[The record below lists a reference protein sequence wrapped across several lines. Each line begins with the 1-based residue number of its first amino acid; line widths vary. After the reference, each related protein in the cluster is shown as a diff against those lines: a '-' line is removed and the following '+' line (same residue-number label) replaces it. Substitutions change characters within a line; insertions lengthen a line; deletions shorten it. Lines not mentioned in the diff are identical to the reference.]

1 MIRNAIIAGMFALL
15 LGNFLISVDAQETLI
30 QQQAPSTAVVLTIDT
45 SDSMWGRPIEGAR
58 DATAH
63 FVRRVDGAY
72 PVAVTSFSNSAA
84 LVHDLS
90 SDTGALETAIA
101 DVSPGGVTALYD
113 GSVYAIEAAAAAGV
127 AEPIVILLSDGAEY
141 GGQSESVRSAA
152 LELAIDEDVTV
163 YTIGLGFNIDESYLQ
178 ELATGTGGEFYKM
191 APKTGGEFYQMAT
204 GTDGEFY
211 VAEDAP
217 NLISTFDTIY
227 ETIEASL
234 PAVNTSSAVPTAIAP
249 INNAAGQTLA
259 DSALTQPVIE
269 PIAPLA
275 DELATLFETRN
286 NPTSTDEVTILPLTG
301 NASPDTDSTSA
312 ATEVLVSPER
322 LGTAAPEPQ
331 TENIYI
337 QVNTPA
343 TYPEATLS
351 LNGVKLQTFFEEP
364 YDYTLDADLLQNG
377 SYRLGFSA
385 LTENDLTISDELDF
399 DIRIT
404 EGDNGQQLATLLV
417 DGSERTLDLVFSL
430 EEGLNLSAEAE
441 AAAVTTAN
449 RDLRDIL
456 MQPLSY
462 IPEPVKQALT
472 QQHPELVVAVVVIMT
487 VILLPQGLFTIYWMT
502 YTWVHPKRF
511 EKSGAP
517 EQYEVPRYSFT
528 ALLPARK
535 EEAVIYDTIMCVQ
548 NIDYPEHL
556 KETLILVRDED
567 DDATIERAL
576 LAIADI
582 KAGYEER
589 GEEYPDNV
597 HLITFTDGPKN
608 KPNGLNRG
616 YRETTKE
623 VICIFDAEDQPHQQ
637 IYNAVNT
644 KMMNDGADVVQSG
657 VQLMN
662 FRTSW
667 FSSFNVLEYFFWF
680 KSGLHAYTEGLNVTP
695 LGGNTVFFKKEW
707 LDMLAEEDKE
717 AGYRVWNEA
726 RLTED
731 ADIGLRLTGMGAKIQ
746 IMYNAELA
754 TREETP
760 GTITEFIKQRTRW
773 CQGFY
778 EIFMDGYWMGLPT
791 LKQRIA
797 SIYILLNSVLQAGIL
812 LFLPVGIY
820 IGFFQQVP
828 VAIALLSWLPVFLL
842 ITQLII
848 ALIGIKEFTELYG
861 KKLPFLFR
869 WRMVLFYYPYQLLLA
884 VAAIRA
890 IYRFMTNQSAW
901 EKTSH
906 SNLHRQNQASVQQ
919 RAA

>member
-1 MIRNAIIAGMFALL
+1 MCALL
-15 LGNFLISVDAQETLI
+15 LSSFIVSVNAQETLI
-30 QQQAPSTAVVLTIDT
+30 QQEAPSTAVVLAMDT
-45 SDSMWGRPIEGAR
+45 SDSMWGNPMTGAR
-58 DATAH
+58 EAAAH
-63 FVRRVDGAY
+63 FVRRVDESF
-72 PVAVTSFSNSAA
+72 PVAITSFSSRVTLMQELSTDKSALQSA
-84 LVHDLS
+84 IDNLS
-90 SDTGALETAIA
+90 L
-101 DVSPGGVTALYD
+101 GGVTALYD
-113 GSVYAIEAAAAAGV
+113 GSVYAIETAAAAGV

-141 GGQSESVRSAA
+141 GGLSEATRETA
-152 LELAIDEDVTV
+152 LELASNEGVTV
-163 YTIGLGFNIDESYLQ
+163 YTVGLGFGIDRSYLS
-178 ELATGTGGEFYKM
+178 ELATRTGGEFY
-191 APKTGGEFYQMAT
+191 EVE
-204 GTDGEFY
+204 DG
-211 VAEDAP
+211 AS
-217 NLISTFDTIY
+217 LTSTFDTIY
-227 ETIEASL
+227 ETINARVPAADTASAA
-234 PAVNTSSAVPTAIAP
+234 PTSIAP
-249 INNAAGQTLA
+249 VTETDAQTLA
-259 DSALTQPVIE
+259 ESTLTQPVIE
-269 PIAPLA
+269 PVAPLA
-275 DELATLFETRN
+275 DELAALFDAPAATN
-286 NPTSTDEVTILPLTG
+286 DADDVSILPLTG
-301 NASPDTDSTSA
+301 NSDRTESNTGSDSTA
-312 ATEVLVSPER
+312 PYRTVVSPGSLE
-322 LGTAAPEPQ
+322 APAPEPQ
-331 TENIYI
+331 AENVYI
-337 QVNTPA
+337 QVTTPV

-351 LNGVKLQTFFEEP
+351 LNDTRLKTFFEEP

-377 SYRLGFSA
+377 TYRLGFSV
-385 LTENDLTISDELDF
+385 LTENDLTISDDITF

-404 EGDNGQQLATLLV
+404 EGADNQKLATLLV
-417 DGSERTLDLVFSL
+417 DGNERTLDLAFSL
-430 EEGLNLSAEAE
+430 NDGLTYSVAAETAATDDNRNLS
-441 AAAVTTAN
+441 
-449 RDLRDIL
+449 DIL

-462 IPEPVKQALT
+462 IPEPVKEALT
-472 QQHPELVVAVVVIMT
+472 QQHTELVIALVVIMT
-487 VILLPQGLFTIYWMT
+487 VILLPQGIFTIYWMT
-502 YTWVHPKRF
+502 YTWVHPQRF

-517 EQYEVPRYSFT
+517 KQYEVPRYSFT

-535 EEAVIYDTIMCVQ
+535 EEAVIYDTIMSVN

-567 DDATIERAL
+567 DDGTIERTMA
-576 LAIADI
+576 AIADI
-582 KAGYEER
+582 KKEYEKR

-597 HLITFTDGPKN
+597 HLITFTEGPKN

-623 VICIFDAEDQPHQQ
+623 VICIFDAEDQPHEQ

-662 FRTSW
+662 FRTNW

-680 KSGLHAYTEGLNVTP
+680 KSGLHAYTEGMNVTP

-707 LDMLAEEDKE
+707 LDILAEEDE
-717 AGYRVWNEA
+717 EEGYRVWNEA

-746 IMYNAELA
+746 IMYDAELA

-760 GTITEFIKQRTRW
+760 GSISEFIKQRTRW

-778 EIFMDGYWMGLPT
+778 EIFMDGYWLDLPT

-797 SIYILLNSVLQAGIL
+797 SIYILLNSILQAGIL

-828 VAIALLSWLPVFLL
+828 VAVALLSWLPVFLL

-848 ALIGIKEFTELYG
+848 ALIGIREFTELYG
-861 KKLPFLFR
+861 KKLPLFFR

-884 VAAIRA
+884 VAAVRA

-906 SNLHRQNQASVQQ
+906 SNLHRQNQAASVQQ